1 MHIVTTVIQ
10 SMRISMNNLALLQLL
25 RLSSPALP
33 IGGYAYSQG
42 LEAVCDNSI
51 IHDEETLYQ
60 WVKDCLEQ
68 AMCYLDVPIFS
79 RCYDAH
85 QQHDVEAV
93 DYWNDYLLA
102 SRETKELL
110 LEDTQMG
117 ASLARLLESL
127 QLPVASIDKKNCAL
141 VTLFSLASVHWQ
153 IDKKMAA
160 QALLWAWCENQVSIG
175 IKLIPLGQT
184 SGQIILSRLM
194 PAIDRGVALGL
205 SLSADAIGA
214 SCPGM
219 VMASM
224 QHENQYSRLF
234 RS

>member
-1 MHIVTTVIQ
+1 MHIIIVILNTR
-10 SMRISMNNLALLQLL
+10 MDMNNLALLQLL

-42 LEAVCDNSI
+42 LEAVCDNATI
-51 IHDEETLYQ
+51 DDEESLYN
-60 WVKDCLEQ
+60 WVKDGLQQ

-85 QQHDVEAV
+85 QEHDAHAV
-93 DYWNDYLLA
+93 DYWNSYLLA
-102 SRETKELL
+102 ARETKELL
-110 LEDTQMG
+110 LEDTQLG
-117 ASLARLLESL
+117 ASLARLLASL
-127 QLPVASIDKKNCAL
+127 DVPITPIDKKNCAL
-141 VTLFSLASVHWQ
+141 VTCSSLASVHWQ
-153 IDKKMAA
+153 IDKAMAA

-194 PAIDRGVALGL
+194 PIIDRSVTKGL
-205 SLSADAIGA
+205 NLPEDAIGA

-224 QHENQYSRLF
+224 QHEQQYSRLF

>member
-102 SRETKELL
+102 
-110 LEDTQMG
+110 
-117 ASLARLLESL
+117 
-127 QLPVASIDKKNCAL
+127 
-141 VTLFSLASVHWQ
+141 
-153 IDKKMAA
+153 
-160 QALLWAWCENQVSIG
+160 
-175 IKLIPLGQT
+175 
-184 SGQIILSRLM
+184 
-194 PAIDRGVALGL
+194 
-205 SLSADAIGA
+205 
-214 SCPGM
+214 
-219 VMASM
+219 
-224 QHENQYSRLF
+224 
-234 RS
+234 